1 MSLYAMW
8 LAYLLWLARVWSP
21 WASQGLAGTVSQ
33 TLSARPDHRKAPRGG
48 GAE

>member
-1 MSLYAMW
+1 MSPYAMW
-8 LAYLLWLARVWSP
+8 LAYLLWLTRVWSP

-33 TLSARPDHRKAPRGG
+33 TLSATSDPNAPHEA